1 MAITKK
7 LVPALLCLT
16 AVLPAGIAAAEPAAP
31 QQNPG
36 PQVQGAD
43 HGVGFRTALTDDQRA
58 TVTTLNAGRFL
69 ATWDGQ
75 AILVTDD
82 AGLELATVP
91 LKYEIAGKTLALTPD
106 ITDNH
111 RRLTLTPVGE
121 SPVALRDIS
130 AQQRFFDLVQ
140 ANLPMVG
147 GGAAI
152 GAAIGFLLGFPAGA
166 FVLDFITIPITTV
179 VGALIG
185 AAAGLYLAG
194 GQPAID
200 TAVEYAASLVPG
212 AAPA

>member
-7 LVPALLCLT
+7 LVPVLLCLS
-16 AVLPAGIAAAEPAAP
+16 AALPAGVAAAEPAAP

-36 PQVQGAD
+36 LQLEGAAT
-43 HGVGFRTALTDDQRA
+43 GVAYRSVLSDDKRSA
-58 TVTTLNAGRFL
+58 VTTLNAGRFL

-75 AILVTDD
+75 SILVTDD
-82 AGLELATVP
+82 AGLEVTSVP
-91 LKYEIAGKTLALTPD
+91 LRYEIAGKTLALSPAIAD
-106 ITDNH
+106 DN

-121 SPVALRDIS
+121 SPVPLRDIN
-130 AQQRFFDLVQ
+130 AQQKFFDLVQ

-152 GAAIGFLLGFPAGA
+152 GAAIGFLIGFPAGG

-179 VGALIG
+179 LGALIG

-200 TAVEYAASLVPG
+200 AAVEYAVSLAPG